1 MISAQYGAPDKKIDP
16 IQPSNRVKITS
27 NEVRLTKSCPDGW
40 SAVIKKEPALVRH
53 VIVPIHTH
61 FIDLWLSINIDL

>member
-1 MISAQYGAPDKKIDP
+1 MSAQYGAPDKKIDP

-53 VIVPIHTH
+53 CHIHTRL
-61 FIDLWLSINIDL
+61 IDLWLSINIDL